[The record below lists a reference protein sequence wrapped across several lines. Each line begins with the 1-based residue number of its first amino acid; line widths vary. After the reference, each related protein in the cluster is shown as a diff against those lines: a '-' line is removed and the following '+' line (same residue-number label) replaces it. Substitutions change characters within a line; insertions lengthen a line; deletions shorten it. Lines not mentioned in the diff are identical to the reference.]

1 VVIPIGDVNPVRSTP
16 WVTRALLLA
25 NIAIFVVVQP
35 QPWLEGACAQMQFLI
50 EWAAVPR
57 EVVRGAP
64 LSLEELQALGTG
76 CSLTPVADKRIFASV
91 LASMFLHG
99 DWLHLAGN
107 MLYLWIFGNNI
118 EDRLG
123 HLRFLAF
130 YIVVGTIATA
140 AFVVANA
147 GSPIVLVGASG
158 AIAGVLGSYLVM
170 FPTARV
176 TVLVLP
182 LFFLALQLPA
192 VLVLGLWFLFQL
204 QEFGS
209 GPVGG
214 GGVAYLAHIAGFLAG
229 MGGTLLLGHR
239 PERRRPPP
247 SRRRQR
253 RRRPRQG

>member
-1 VVIPIGDVNPVRSTP
+1 VVIPIGDANPVRSTP
-16 WVTRALLLA
+16 WITRLLLVA
-25 NIAIFVVVQP
+25 NIGVFFFVQP
-35 QPWLEGACAQMQFLI
+35 QPWLEGACAQMQFLL

-64 LSLEELQALGTG
+64 LSGEEIGALGTG
-76 CSLTPVADKRIFASV
+76 CPLSPAEGKSIIASV
-91 LASMFLHG
+91 FASMFLHG

-118 EDRLG
+118 EDRMG
-123 HLRFLAF
+123 HLRFLVF
-130 YIVVGTIATA
+130 YLVVGLLATG
-140 AFVVANA
+140 AFVIANA

-192 VLVLGLWFLFQL
+192 LLVLGLWFVFQL

-209 GPVGG
+209 GPMGG
-214 GGVAYLAHIAGFLAG
+214 GGVAYLAHVAGFLAG
-229 MGGTLLLGHR
+229 MAGTLLLGFR
-239 PERRRPPP
+239 PERRRPR
-247 SRRRQR
+247 SRGRGRGNGR
-253 RRRPRQG
+253 GR